1 MTVSAERGDD
11 NARTDWKDLKREAT
25 DAARDTAEDAREA
38 GSAFIDSARDRA
50 SDYLERRKDSA
61 VQSIDD
67 VAHTLRDSGE
77 NFEDRPNIRLF
88 VDSAADGLEHL
99 AEEIRDR
106 SFVEIYADVEEFA
119 RRRPTLFAGA
129 AGVAGFMLARFLK
142 SSAEDA
148 YERRAYG
155 DEMRRRRGDRR
166 ASGYAPGADE
176 AGFAPR
182 RETQYESAHK
192 PGAGTSPGGHAAERT
207 PPGET
212 AGAKP
217 STAGAST
224 VGASTGKTSPGE
236 STTVS
241 GVRDPGRSGG
251 APGTSNA
258 ASAQAAANAAARPQG
273 ER

>member
-1 MTVSAERGDD
+1 MTVSADRGDD
-11 NARTDWKDLKREAT
+11 HARTDWNDLKREAGG
-25 DAARDTAEDAREA
+25 AARDTAQEAREA
-38 GSAFIDSARDRA
+38 GSAFIDGARDRA
-50 SDYLERRKDSA
+50 SDYLERRKESA

-77 NFEDRPNIRLF
+77 TFEDRPNIRLF

-99 AEEIRDR
+99 ADEIRDR
-106 SFVEIYADVEEFA
+106 SFIEIYADVEEFA

-148 YERRAYG
+148 YDRRAYG
-155 DEMRRRRGDRR
+155 EDMRRRRGERR

-176 AGFAPR
+176 AGFSPSR
-182 RETQYESAHK
+182 DTHYESAHR
-192 PGAGTSPGGHAAERT
+192 APGGHAAERKA
-207 PPGET
+207 PGE
-212 AGAKP
+212 ASASGP
-217 STAGAST
+217 STG
-224 VGASTGKTSPGE
+224 TS
-236 STTVS
+236 STTS
-241 GVRDPGRSGG
+241 GVRDPGRSTG
-251 APGTSNA
+251 APGTSDT